1 MNSQDM
7 ILGLMRSMG
16 RADALDLRARAG
28 ELDGTAIIA
37 EESKIPAWDGGR
49 DYSQWP
55 AGAPVTDDGQV
66 WVLLQ
71 PHNAAH
77 YAGRPASLRAL
88 WGLAHTKD
96 PAMAKPFV
104 APLGTS
110 GLYMAGECCTD
121 GGAVFRCMTDN
132 TAYSPAEL
140 PSAWVPAQ
148 SGAPQ

>member
-16 RADALDLRARAG
+16 RADALALRARAVD
-28 ELDGTAIIA
+28 LDGTAIIA
-37 EESKIPAWDGGR
+37 EESKIPSWDGGR
-49 DYSQWP
+49 DYSKWP

-121 GGAVFRCMTDN
+121 DGAIYRCRADN
-132 TAYSPAEL
+132 TAYSPTDY
-140 PSAWVPAQ
+140 PATWEEVTD
-148 SGAPQ
+148 AV